1 MNSKISKSEIQ
12 NFLRTKLATNQAWSR
27 KALLKIYENQTADEQ
42 QMETTAYT
50 NGIGFTGV
58 DAQILSSFASQL
70 IRKDF
75 LSPKQQAIVF
85 KKLPKYWRQILK
97 ISDEQKIHNLLISER
112 IKLI

>member
-1 MNSKISKSEIQ
+1 MKSKISKSEIQ

-27 KALLKIYENQTADEQ
+27 KALLKIYENQTADER
-42 QMETTAYT
+42 QMEATTHV
-50 NGIGFTGV
+50 NGVGFTGV
-58 DAQILSSFASQL
+58 DAEILSSFASQL
-70 IRKDF
+70 IRKGF

-97 ISDEQKIHNLLISER
+97 ISDENILHNLLISER